1 MSANYLFEIGLEEM
15 PAHVV
20 RPSVAQLVEKTTK
33 YLQEQRLDYTAIKSY
48 ATPRRLALLI
58 SGLAD
63 RQPDKV
69 EEVKGPAKRIA
80 LDADGNFTKAA
91 LGFARGQKVA
101 PENITFKDFKGEPY
115 VFVEKKTA
123 GKAAAEVLAGIQA
136 IAKGLTFPTR
146 MKWGTNEFEYIRPIH
161 WLVSLLDDQIVPMQI
176 LDVKAGRISQGH
188 RFLGKPVEI
197 ATATDYEADLASEFV
212 IADMAK
218 RQAVIEEQIKE
229 IAAKN
234 NWLVDLDPDLLE
246 EVVNLVEYPTA
257 FAGHFAEQYLAVPEA
272 VLITSMKDNQR
283 YFYVRNQ
290 DGKLAPNFIGVRNGN
305 RDYLENVISGNE
317 KVLVARLEDA
327 KFFFEEDQKH
337 TIADYVEKLKTVS
350 FHDKIGTMYEKMQR
364 VAMIAATLG
373 QLFDLSDQELADLD
387 RAAHIYKFD
396 LVTGMVG
403 EFPELQGVM
412 GEIYAKI
419 FGENKAVA
427 QAIREHYLP
436 TSADGEL
443 PASKVGATLAIA
455 DKLDTIYAFFS
466 VDMIPSGSNDPYAL
480 RRQSYGLVRILIAN
494 HWHLQLHDLQNR
506 LAKSLVKNHLT
517 YDLDWTKNDQDT
529 QHFFIDRMR
538 QFFNTKNLRHDMIEA
553 IVGSESADPA
563 TIADV
568 AKTLAGHSADQ
579 DFKETIEALTRVT
592 RLVDQADLDL
602 DALTVDPA
610 LFENPSEQKLYDAV
624 ENIRKT
630 FKSKSI
636 AEDYDELHALRPLIE
651 DYFEEN
657 MIMAD
662 DEKVRQNRLI
672 QLAIIQRLIKIFG
685 NLQELIVK

>member
-1 MSANYLFEIGLEEM
+1 MATNYLFEIGLEEM

-20 RPSVAQLVEKTTK
+20 RPSIEQLVEKTTN
-33 YLQEQRLDYTAIKSY
+33 YLKEQRLDYAEIKSF
-48 ATPRRLALLI
+48 ATPRRLAMLI
-58 SGLAD
+58 SGLAE
-63 RQPDKV
+63 RQPDKT

-91 LGFARGQKVA
+91 LGFARGQKVD

-115 VFVEKKTA
+115 VFVEKKTE
-123 GKAAAEVLAGIQA
+123 GKPAAEVLAGIQD

-146 MKWGTNEFEYIRPIH
+146 MKWGSNEFEYIRPIH

-176 LDVKAGRISQGH
+176 LDVKAGRLTQGH
-188 RFLGKPVEI
+188 RFLGKPVEL
-197 ATATDYEADLASEFV
+197 ATATDYEAALEKEFV
-212 IADMAK
+212 IADMDK
-218 RQAVIEEQIKE
+218 RQSIIESQIKD
-229 IAAKN
+229 IATAN
-234 NWLVDLDPDLLE
+234 NWQVDLDPDLLE

-257 FAGHFAEQYLAVPEA
+257 FAGHFDEEYLAVPEA

-283 YFYVRNQ
+283 YFYVRDQ
-290 DGKLAPNFIGVRNGN
+290 AGQLAPNFIGVRNGN
-305 RDYLENVISGNE
+305 DKYLENVISGNE

-337 TIADYVEKLKTVS
+337 TIDDYVEKLKTVS

-364 VAMIAATLG
+364 VALIAQTLG
-373 QLFDLSDQELADLD
+373 KMFDLSEQELKDLD

-419 FGENKAVA
+419 FGENDAVA
-427 QAIREHYLP
+427 QAIREHYMP

-480 RRQSYGLVRILIAN
+480 RRQSYGLVRILVAN
-494 HWHLQLHDLQNR
+494 HWHLKLRDLQNR
-506 LAKSLVKNHLT
+506 LAKALVKNHLT
-517 YDLDWTKNDQDT
+517 FDLDWTKNSQDSR
-529 QHFFIDRMR
+529 HFFIDRMR
-538 QFFNTKNLRHDMIEA
+538 QFFNAKNLRHDMIEA
-553 IVGSESADPA
+553 IIGSDSADPA

-568 AKTLAGHSADQ
+568 AKTLDSHSDDN

-602 DALTVDPA
+602 DSLTVDPD

-624 ENIRKT
+624 EDIRNT
-630 FKSKSI
+630 FKNKSI
-636 AEDYDELHALRPLIE
+636 EENYDQLRDLRPLIE
-651 DYFEEN
+651 NYFDEN

-662 DEKVRQNRLI
+662 DEKVRQNRLV

-685 NLQELIVK
+685 NLQELVIK

>member
-20 RPSVAQLVEKTTK
+20 RPSIDQLVSKTTK
-33 YLQEQRLDYTAIKSY
+33 YLKEQDLAYSAIKSF
-48 ATPRRLALLI
+48 ATPRRLAILI
-58 SGLAD
+58 SGVAE
-63 RQPDKV
+63 RQLDKV

-91 LGFARGQKVA
+91 LGFARGQKVE

-123 GKAAAEVLAGIQA
+123 GKSAADVLEGIQD

-146 MKWGTNEFEYIRPIH
+146 MKWGSNEFEYIRPIH
-161 WLVSLLDDQIVPMQI
+161 WLVSLLDEQIVPMQI
-176 LDVKAGRISQGH
+176 LDVKAGRLTQGH
-188 RFLGKPVEI
+188 RFLGQPVEL
-197 ATATDYEADLASEFV
+197 ATATDYEEALAKEFI

-218 RQAVIEEQIKE
+218 RQAVIEKQINE
-229 IAAKN
+229 IASKN
-234 NWLVDLDPDLLE
+234 NWVIDLDPDLLE

-257 FAGHFAEQYLAVPEA
+257 FAGHFDEKYLAVPEA

-283 YFYVRNQ
+283 YFYVRDQ
-290 DGKLAPNFIGVRNGN
+290 AGKLAPYFIGVRNGN
-305 RDYLENVISGNE
+305 TEYLENVISGNE

-327 KFFFEEDQKH
+327 QFFFEEDQKH
-337 TIADYVEKLKTVS
+337 TIDDCVEKLKTVS

-364 VAMIAATLG
+364 VVMISQTLG
-373 QLFDLSDQELADLD
+373 QMFGLTDQELKDLD

-419 FGENKAVA
+419 FGEDEAVA
-427 QAIREHYLP
+427 QAIREHYMP
-436 TSADGEL
+436 TSADGDL

-455 DKLDTIYAFFS
+455 DKIDTIFAFFT
-466 VDMIPSGSNDPYAL
+466 VGMIPSGSNDPYAL
-480 RRQSYGLVRILIAN
+480 RRQSYGLVRILVAN
-494 HWHLQLHDLQNR
+494 HWHLKLRDLQNR
-506 LAKSLVKNHLT
+506 LAKALTKNHLT
-517 YDLDWTKNDQDT
+517 SNLDWTNNAKDAT
-529 QHFFIDRMR
+529 HFFVDRLR
-538 QFFNTKNLRHDMIEA
+538 QLFSAKNMRHDMIEA
-553 IVGSESADPA
+553 IIASDSADPA
-563 TIADV
+563 TINDIAQ
-568 AKTLAGHSADQ
+568 TLVDHSADE

-592 RLVDQADLDL
+592 RLADQAEIDVETL
-602 DALTVDPA
+602 VVEPA

-624 ENIRKT
+624 EKIRAT
-630 FKSKSI
+630 FKENTI
-636 AEDYDELHALRPLIE
+636 EQNYDQLHDLRPLIE
-651 DYFEEN
+651 AYFEEN

-662 DEKVRQNRLI
+662 DPKVRQNRLT
-672 QLAIIQRLIKIFG
+672 QLVIIQRLIRIFG
-685 NLQELIVK
+685 DLQELVVK